1 MRRFDSGGRGALHFE
16 VYNLGQD
23 EFGQMNY
30 EVTYQL
36 RSLTDTG
43 GVQDPRWTIAL
54 TYRHVGSTDWEPIYF
69 DLDLSTVPPGLWD
82 ARILVT
88 DLRAEQTVEAG
99 ETFRVLW

>member
-1 MRRFDSGGRGALHFE
+1 
-16 VYNLGQD
+16 
-23 EFGQMNY
+23 MNY

-36 RSLTDTG
+36 RSLTETG

-54 TYRHVGSTDWEPIYF
+54 TYRHVESTDWEPIYF